1 MALVVCKRLPRFLL
15 PPQDQDRSRIR
26 VMAEEKSTKNS
37 LAALRESAI
46 EVVKGLAD
54 TFEDGLDTFAVR
66 NAILPSREE
75 RPSRFIGAIDQGTT
89 STRFIIFDLQGSI
102 AASHQTELG
111 RVHDQPGFV
120 FHLFFSIGPSVLLT
134 NSL

>member
-1 MALVVCKRLPRFLL
+1 MES
-15 PPQDQDRSRIR
+15 DQ
-26 VMAEEKSTKNS
+26 STKSS

-54 TFEDGLDTFAVR
+54 TFEGGLDTFAVR
-66 NAILPSREE
+66 NPILPSREE

-89 STRFIIFDLQGSI
+89 STRFILFDLEGNI

-111 RVHDQPGFV
+111 RVHDQPGCGV
-120 FHLFFSIGPSVLLT
+120 SFSHICPSSLLT
-134 NSL
+134 CRTIDGMNRIQRRSSPLRKSV